1 MSAQADPGTQGE
13 RAAQYRERETTAP
26 LRLLLRQLLLRQLL
40 SSGKLDGSAIL
51 MLMALLAGP
60 DQ

>member
-1 MSAQADPGTQGE
+1 MPRLTRVPRE
-13 RAAQYRERETTAP
+13 REQLYREREPTAP